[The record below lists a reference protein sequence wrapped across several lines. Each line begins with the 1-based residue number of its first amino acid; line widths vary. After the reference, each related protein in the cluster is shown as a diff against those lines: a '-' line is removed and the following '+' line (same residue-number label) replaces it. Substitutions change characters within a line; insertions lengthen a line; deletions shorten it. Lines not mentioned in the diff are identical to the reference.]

1 VADIIQIR
9 RDTSSN
15 WTTANPTLAQGELGV
30 ETNTSKVKVG
40 TGSTA
45 WTSLGYIID
54 TGGYA
59 VTSGNLSQFAA
70 TTSAQLLGVLSDE
83 TGSGAAVFAT
93 SPTLVTPVL
102 GTPASGVATNLSG
115 TAASLTAGSVTTNAN
130 LTGHITSSGNAA
142 VLGSFTSAQLATAL
156 TNETGS
162 GSAVFA
168 TSPTLVTPALG
179 TPSALVLTNA
189 TGTLTSPT
197 FVTPALGTPAS
208 GVATNLT
215 GTAANLKA
223 GSVTTNANLTG
234 HITSTGNAAVLG
246 SFSSAQLA
254 TALSDET
261 GSGAAVFGTSA
272 TLANLVLSGT
282 TATASGNIVLSPAT
296 QIVEVK
302 GDGSGVEGQIKLNCH
317 ANTHGQ
323 TLKSQPHSANVT
335 NTMLLP
341 LGSNS
346 TLVSEVGAA
355 TLTNKTFVAPA
366 LGTPASGVMTN
377 ATGLP
382 LATGITGTL
391 ATTNGGSGAIT
402 PKIKGVN
409 YTALNRDYITVSAGS
424 IIITLPASPTAGDTV
439 TIKDGTGAAA
449 TTAFTVARNSSNIA
463 SSATD
468 LTFDKNF
475 AEIVMT
481 YINGTIGWSV

>member
-1 VADIIQIR
+1 MADIIQIR

-15 WTTANPTLAQGELGV
+15 WTSANPTLAQGELGV

-45 WTSLGYIID
+45 WTSLGYLID

-59 VTSGNLSQFAA
+59 VTAGNLSQFAA

-83 TGSGAAVFAT
+83 TGTGSAVFAT
-93 SPTLVTPVL
+93 SPTLVTPAL
-102 GTPASGVATNLSG
+102 GTPASGVATNLTG
-115 TAASLTAGSVTTNAN
+115 TAASLTAGTVTTNAN

-142 VLGSFTSAQLATAL
+142 VLGSFSSAQLKAAL
-156 TNETGS
+156 SDETGS
-162 GSAVFA
+162 GASVFA
-168 TSPTLVTPALG
+168 TSPTL
-179 TPSALVLTNA
+179 
-189 TGTLTSPT
+189 
-197 FVTPALGTPAS
+197 VTPALGTPAS

-215 GTAANLKA
+215 GTAASLTA

-254 TALSDET
+254 AAVSDET
-261 GSGAAVFGTSA
+261 GSGAAVFGTS
-272 TLANLVLSGT
+272 
-282 TATASGNIVLSPAT
+282 P
-296 QIVEVK
+296 
-302 GDGSGVEGQIKLNCH
+302 
-317 ANTHGQ
+317 
-323 TLKSQPHSANVT
+323 
-335 NTMLLP
+335 
-341 LGSNS
+341 
-346 TLVSEVGAA
+346 TLV
-355 TLTNKTFVAPA
+355 TPA

-382 LATGITGTL
+382 LTTGVTGTL
-391 ATTNGGSGAIT
+391 PFANGGSGAIT
-402 PKIKGVN
+402 PLVKSGN
-409 YTALNRDYITVSAGS
+409 YTAVNRDYIIVSAGS
-424 IIITLPASPTAGDTV
+424 ITITLPASPSAGDTV

-449 TTAFTVARNSSNIA
+449 TTSFTVGRNSSNIA
-463 SSATD
+463 SSASD

>member
-1 VADIIQIR
+1 MADIIQIR

-15 WTTANPTLAQGELGV
+15 WTSANPTLAQGELGV

-83 TGSGAAVFAT
+83 TGSGAAVFAISPTLVTPALGTPASGVMTNATGTASGLTAGNVTTNANLTGHITSSGNAAVLGSFTSAQLATALTNETGSGSAVFGT

-142 VLGSFTSAQLATAL
+142 VLGSFSSAQLKTAL
-156 TNETGS
+156 SDETGS

-179 TPSALVLTNA
+179 TP
-189 TGTLTSPT
+189 
-197 FVTPALGTPAS
+197 AS
-208 GVATNLT
+208 GVATNLS
-215 GTAANLKA
+215 GTAASLTA
-223 GSVTTNANLTG
+223 GNVTTNANLTG
-234 HITSTGNAAVLG
+234 HITSSGNAAVLG

-261 GSGAAVFGTSA
+261 GSGAAVFGTSP
-272 TLANLVLSGT
+272 TLAT
-282 TATASGNIVLSPAT
+282 PT
-296 QIVEVK
+296 
-302 GDGSGVEGQIKLNCH
+302 
-317 ANTHGQ
+317 
-323 TLKSQPHSANVT
+323 
-335 NTMLLP
+335 
-341 LGSNS
+341 
-346 TLVSEVGAA
+346 
-355 TLTNKTFVAPA
+355 
-366 LGTPASGVMTN
+366 LGTPAAVTLTN

-391 ATTNGGSGAIT
+391 TTTNGGSGAIT

-424 IIITLPASPTAGDTV
+424 ITITLPASPTAGDTV